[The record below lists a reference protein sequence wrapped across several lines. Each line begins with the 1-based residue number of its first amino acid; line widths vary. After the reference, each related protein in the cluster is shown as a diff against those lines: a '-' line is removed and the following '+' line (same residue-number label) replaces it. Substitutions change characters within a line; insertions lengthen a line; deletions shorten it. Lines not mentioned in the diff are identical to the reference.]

1 MSLRLAEGCVIE
13 AGERIG
19 AGGEGSVHRIKGVA
33 DRVVKL
39 YGTPKGQ
46 DIERKLRALIA
57 LSQSKPDLQRH
68 VALPIDLVFHG
79 ANLAGFIM
87 PLAVARGPIDEF
99 IHPVER
105 EGRAK
110 LVSFRDLV
118 GVGLKLT
125 QAAHEIHA
133 AGLVIGDVNES
144 NVLIREDG
152 SSCFLDSDSFQV
164 TAHGEVFTCPVA
176 KELFLPP
183 ELQGTKF
190 GEIQRNPNHDAFGI
204 AVLLFQLLMN
214 GRHPFVGVPK
224 DGTEC
229 HIHERIRLRDFTYRR
244 DGRSMMKPPPGV
256 ADASMLGGLSSL
268 FERAFL
274 SDQRP
279 TMVEWSAAL
288 REFGAILTTC
298 SSGNPR
304 HFHLPR
310 LPTCPFCS
318 LPRDPYPADATTDTG
333 EVDQLTKEVAA
344 LERGLTVSLGSIRSP
359 KLAEFPVGESSL
371 TEFGDMPIA
380 QARSLVRRRRG
391 RQLAGVLLAFP
402 IGFIVANG
410 NKEPAPGAIAGIVT
424 ALLGLALPMLAGQSL
439 TKAKTALRAAS
450 NWATVVSNVH
460 VLLQAARQDLARLPN
475 PCGELASIPQMAS
488 IRQQKFIHLDRSI
501 EGPERAWEAAWR
513 QEKLKSFRLDDARIA
528 DIGEERKRILR
539 SHGINVASDLNER
552 AIQSIPGF
560 GPHLTL
566 RLMSWRRHREQEV
579 EQLQPPPI
587 PRDWRKQHD
596 VRRKTA
602 YAQILRNDRS
612 ALQAMRQRA
621 QAYEEQVAA
630 IRMRAERAVREARTV
645 RQRLQSGI
653 LD

>member
-1 MSLRLAEGCVIE
+1 MSLRLAGGCLIE

-39 YGTPKGQ
+39 YGAPKGQ
-46 DIERKLRALIA
+46 DIERKLRALLA
-57 LSQSKPDLQRH
+57 LSRSKPDLQRH
-68 VALPIDLVFHG
+68 VALPIDLVFYG

-105 EGRAK
+105 EGRGM
-110 LVSFRDLV
+110 LVSVRDLV
-118 GVGLKLT
+118 VVGLKLT

-164 TAHGEVFTCPVA
+164 TTHGEVFTCPVA

-183 ELQGTKF
+183 ELQGTQF
-190 GEIQRNPNHDAFGI
+190 GVTHRNPNHDAFGI

-229 HIHERIRLRDFTYRR
+229 HIHERIRLRDFAYRR
-244 DGRSMMKPPPGV
+244 DGKSMMKPPPGV

-274 SDQRP
+274 SSQRP

-288 REFGAILTTC
+288 REFGATLKTC

-310 LPTCPFCS
+310 LSTCPFCA
-318 LPRDPYPADATTDTG
+318 LPRDPYPAHVTPDK
-333 EVDQLTKEVAA
+333 EKDQLAKEVAA
-344 LERGLTVSLGSIRSP
+344 LERDLTDFLGSILSP
-359 KLAEFPVGESSL
+359 EIAEFPVEEASL

-380 QARSLVRRRRG
+380 QARALVRRRRG
-391 RQLAGVLLAFP
+391 RQIAGVLLAFP

-410 NKEPAPGAIAGIVT
+410 IKDSAPGAIAGIVT
-424 ALLGLALPMLAGQSL
+424 ALLGLALPMLAGGSP
-439 TKAKTALRAAS
+439 TRAKTALRAAS
-450 NWATVVSNVH
+450 NWATVVSNVQ
-460 VLLQAARQDLARLPN
+460 VLLEAARQDLSRLPN

-501 EGPERAWEAAWR
+501 EGPERAWQAAWR

-560 GPHLTL
+560 GPYLTL
-566 RLMSWRRHREQEV
+566 QLMSWRRHREQEV

-587 PRDWRKQHD
+587 PRDWQKQHEA
-596 VRRKTA
+596 RRKTA

-621 QAYEEQVAA
+621 RAYEEQVAA
-630 IRMRAERAVREARTV
+630 IRMRAERAVLEARTV